1 MIESEFKPVVT
12 SGLEEF
18 VLRDLHI
25 FSPTAEDWICP
36 SRALCLRIFARKLKT
51 YLSSTMGCGDWNFD
65 GWLSFVGDE

>member
-1 MIESEFKPVVT
+1 MREPEVKPVVT

-25 FSPTAEDWICP
+25 FCSTAKDWICP
-36 SRALCLRIFARKLKT
+36 RSPLRIFARKLET
-51 YLSSTMGCGDWNFD
+51 YLSSTMAAGDWNFD